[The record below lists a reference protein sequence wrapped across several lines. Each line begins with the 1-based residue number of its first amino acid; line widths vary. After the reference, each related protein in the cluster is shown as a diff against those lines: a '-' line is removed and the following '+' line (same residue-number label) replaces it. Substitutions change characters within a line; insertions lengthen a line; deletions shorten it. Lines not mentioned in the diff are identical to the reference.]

1 MLVDTRFAEA
11 LAHDDGALYGEEMG
25 TRRWLEEL
33 ERWIWTKKLTKEDVA
48 RRSGHDVGHVLDL
61 FTLPNPNPTLR
72 LYLDLLEA
80 AGARMD
86 TANGNTVGH
95 VVSRIGEL
103 RNRAGLS
110 VSELARRSGVGRTH
124 LSGIINGSKTNMQLG
139 IFDVLV
145 TTLGAEEEMR
155 LVERYHNS
163 QLVRLALAAGAETV
177 ATDGPGRP
185 HLHAVPN
192 PGASPPRS
200 STPAQSTIGARAVD
214 PSSARGATEPPGSAP
229 PGSAPHSDG
238 ERRAAAERAAAERVA
253 QEKAR
258 ADEAEARAA
267 QERLRAEQ
275 EKARAEQEKAR
286 AEQESARAK
295 AAAEEAAQ
303 VAVRAELSD
312 RLLIAGGLTMM
323 VVGGV
328 MVYKGLSSDLA

>member
-11 LAHDDGALYGEEMG
+11 LAHDDGALYGDEMG

-177 ATDGPGRP
+177 AADGPGRP

-200 STPAQSTIGARAVD
+200 STPAQTTIGARAVD
-214 PSSARGATEPPGSAP
+214 PSSARGVTDPPGSAP
-229 PGSAPHSDG
+229 SDG

-275 EKARAEQEKAR
+275 EKARAEH
-286 AEQESARAK
+286 ESARAK

-303 VAVRAELSD
+303 VAARAELSD

>member
-177 ATDGPGRP
+177 AADGPARP

-192 PGASPPRS
+192 PGANPPRS
-200 STPAQSTIGARAVD
+200 SGPAQTTIGARSVD
-214 PSSARGATEPPGSAP
+214 PSSASGATDPPGWAP
-229 PGSAPHSDG
+229 RSQAPNDG
-238 ERRAAAERAAAERVA
+238 ERRAAAERAAAERAAAEQVA

-267 QERLRAEQ
+267 QEGL
-275 EKARAEQEKAR
+275 RAEQEKAR

-303 VAVRAELSD
+303 VAARAELSD

-323 VVGGV
+323 VFGGV